1 LDPQELRDATFASLE
16 AKAST
21 EAAQALTKAL
31 TREPMDAEEANKA
44 LRGAVRKMIMRPQ
57 EGRLDIQWH
66 HADEAQ
72 ETLFFT
78 SRFDW
83 DANQIE
89 KNTEE
94 AGQ

>member
-1 LDPQELRDATFASLE
+1 
-16 AKAST
+16 
-21 EAAQALTKAL
+21 
-31 TREPMDAEEANKA
+31 M
-44 LRGAVRKMIMRPQ
+44 VMRPGAL
-57 EGRLDIQWH
+57 EIQWH

-72 ETLFFT
+72 EMLFVT
-78 SRFDW
+78 RRFDW